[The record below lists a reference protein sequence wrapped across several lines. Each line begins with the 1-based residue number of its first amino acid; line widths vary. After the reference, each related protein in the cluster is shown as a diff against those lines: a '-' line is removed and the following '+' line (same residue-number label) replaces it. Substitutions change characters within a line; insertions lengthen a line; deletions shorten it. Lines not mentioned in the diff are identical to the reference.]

1 MYSLRE
7 ARTGNN
13 KFLKELNQAIILDLI
28 RTTEGVSRKALAD
41 RTGLSATATGAIV
54 KELLK
59 SQFIREVG
67 EGESSGGRK
76 PVMLE
81 INPNSYYAFGFDI
94 DMRFIYAVVLD
105 ITGKVHY
112 EERWE
117 NRSHLSPEEAVEQI
131 GRIFDSVVRD
141 LRLRKDRI
149 LGVGVSIPGMLDITT
164 RRIYL
169 APNLGWTNVDIR
181 ESLSEKLDVPVYLDN
196 EAMCSAF
203 CENWL
208 GICRGVED
216 FICINIESGIG
227 AGIFVRG
234 KIYRG
239 HTGSAG
245 EVGHI
250 SVDENGPRCKCGNV
264 GCIET
269 LASINAMAEKYK
281 ELISKTHPDAS
292 ENTIDENFDALLQG
306 AHEGDQTCLKI
317 FKGAAK
323 SLGKAIGYLI
333 NAFNPQTIV
342 IGKKFPKYS
351 ELVLDDIALSA
362 SKTALT
368 HLAESC
374 SIVPSSFGENS
385 SALGAAI
392 IPVRKL
398 FGK

>member
-1 MYSLRE
+1 MRE
-7 ARTGNN
+7 AKTGNN
-13 KFLKELNQAIILDLI
+13 KYLKELNQATILDLI
-28 RTTEGVSRKALAD
+28 RTTEGLSRKALAD

-54 KELLK
+54 KELL
-59 SQFIREVG
+59 SNQFIREVG
-67 EGESSGGRK
+67 EGKSSGGRK

-81 INPNSYYAFGFDI
+81 LNPNSYYAFGFDI

-112 EERWE
+112 EQKWE
-117 NRSHLSPEEAVEQI
+117 NSSSLTPDNAVGRI
-131 GRIFDSVVRD
+131 KRIFDTVMAD
-141 LRLRKDRI
+141 LKLSKDRI
-149 LGVGVSIPGMLDITT
+149 LGVGVSIPGMLDIAT

-169 APNLGWTNVDIR
+169 APNLGWSDVDIR
-181 ESLSEKLDVPVYLDN
+181 EPLSRELDVPVYLEN

-208 GICRGVED
+208 GICKGVED

-239 HTGSAG
+239 YNGSAG

-250 SVDENGPRCKCGNV
+250 SVDENGPRCKCGNA
-264 GCIET
+264 GCLET
-269 LASINAMAEKYK
+269 MASISAMAQKYR
-281 ELISKTHPDAS
+281 ELDPESCGDAT
-292 ENTIDENFDALLQG
+292 ENTIDQSFQALLQR
-306 AHEGDQTCLKI
+306 AREGDRACLGI
-317 FKGAAK
+317 FKTAAV

-342 IGKKFPKYS
+342 LGKKFPQYAD
-351 ELVLDDIALSA
+351 LVLEDIARSA
-362 SKTALT
+362 AKTALA
-368 HLAESC
+368 HLAENC
-374 SIVPSSFGENS
+374 TIVPSRFGENS

-392 IPVRKL
+392 IPIRKL

>member
-1 MYSLRE
+1 VDSLRE
-7 ARTGNN
+7 PKTGNN
-13 KFLKELNQAIILDLI
+13 KYLKELNQATILDLI
-28 RTTEGVSRKALAD
+28 RTTAGISRKALAD

-54 KELLK
+54 KELLGAE
-59 SQFIREVG
+59 FIREVG
-67 EGESSGGRK
+67 EGISSGGRK

-81 INPNSYYAFGFDI
+81 LNPDSYYAFGFDI

-105 ITGKVHY
+105 ITGKIHY
-112 EERWE
+112 EEKWE
-117 NRSHLSPEEAVEQI
+117 NKSSLTPEEAVRQI
-131 GRIFDSVVRD
+131 RRIFDTVVSD
-141 LRLRKDRI
+141 LKLRKERI

-164 RRIYL
+164 RKIYL
-169 APNLGWTNVDIR
+169 APNLGWSDVDIR
-181 ESLSEKLDVPVYLDN
+181 EGLSQELDVPVYLDN

-239 HTGSAG
+239 YTGSAG

-250 SVDENGPRCKCGNV
+250 SVDENGPKCKCGNV
-264 GCIET
+264 GCLET
-269 LASINAMAEKYK
+269 MASISAMAQKYR
-281 ELISKTHPDAS
+281 ELVGETCPAVS
-292 ENTIDENFDALLQG
+292 ENTIDQNFEALL
-306 AHEGDQTCLKI
+306 
-317 FKGAAK
+317 KGALEGEPACLRIFRTAAV

-342 IGKKFPKYS
+342 LGKKFPQYAG
-351 ELVLDDIALSA
+351 LVLDDIAKLA
-362 SKTALT
+362 ARTALA

-374 SIVPSSFGENS
+374 TIVPSSFGENS

-392 IPVRKL
+392 IPIRKL

>member
-1 MYSLRE
+1 MRK
-7 ARTGNN
+7 ARAGNN
-13 KFLKELNQAIILDLI
+13 KYLKEMNKAAILDLI
-28 RTTEGVSRKALAD
+28 RTTSGISRKALAD
-41 RTGLSATATGAIV
+41 LTGLSPTATGAIV
-54 KELLK
+54 KELIK
-59 SQFIREVG
+59 DQYIREVG
-67 EGESSGGRK
+67 EGKSSGGRK
-76 PVMLE
+76 PVILE
-81 INPNSYYAFGFDI
+81 INPDSYYAFGFDI

-112 EERWE
+112 EKKWERT
-117 NRSHLSPEEAVEQI
+117 SALSPDEAVQQI
-131 GRIFDSVVRD
+131 GEIYRMVASELKIA
-141 LRLRKDRI
+141 KDRV
-149 LGVGVSIPGMLDITT
+149 LGVGVSIPGMLDINT

-169 APNLGWTNVDIR
+169 APNLGWNDVDIR
-181 ESLSEKLDVPVYLDN
+181 ESLASELDVPVYLDN

-239 HTGSAG
+239 YNGSAG

-264 GCIET
+264 GCLET
-269 LASINAMAEKYK
+269 MASIKAMAERYVAVRG
-281 ELISKTHPDAS
+281 KTDPGIY
-292 ENTIDENFDALLQG
+292 EKNIDQNFESLLRG
-306 AHEGDQTCLKI
+306 AREGDKDCLGI
-317 FKGAAK
+317 FREAAA

-333 NAFNPQTIV
+333 NALNPQTIV
-342 IGKKFPKYS
+342 IGKKFPMYAD
-351 ELVLDDIALSA
+351 LALDDITRAASRTALS
-362 SKTALT
+362 
-368 HLAESC
+368 HLAENC
-374 SIVPSSFGENS
+374 SIVPSCFGENS

-392 IPVRKL
+392 LPVRKL

>member
-1 MYSLRE
+1 MRE

-81 INPNSYYAFGFDI
+81 INPDSYYAFGFDI

-117 NRSHLSPEEAVEQI
+117 NRSPLTPEEAVEQI
-131 GRIFDSVVRD
+131 GRIFDTVVWA
-141 LRLRKDRI
+141 LRLRKDRV

-208 GICRGVED
+208 GICRVRR
-216 FICINIESGIG
+216 FHLYQYRIG
-227 AGIFVRG
+227 
-234 KIYRG
+234 YRCWYFCKRQDLSRPYR
-239 HTGSAG
+239 SAG

>member
-1 MYSLRE
+1 MRE

-13 KFLKELNQAIILDLI
+13 RYLKEMNKAIILDLI
-28 RTTEGVSRKALAD
+28 RTTKGISRKALAD
-41 RTGLSATATGAIV
+41 RTGLSPTATGAIV

-59 SQFIREVG
+59 EQYIREVG
-67 EGESSGGRK
+67 EGKSSGGRK

-81 INPNSYYAFGFDI
+81 INPDSYYAFGFDI
-94 DMRFIYAVVLD
+94 DMRFIYTVVLD

-112 EERWE
+112 VKKRE
-117 NRSHLSPEEAVEQI
+117 NSSPLTPDEAVGQI
-131 GRIFDSVVRD
+131 GQTFDAVVSELGID
-141 LRLRKDRI
+141 KARI
-149 LGVGVSIPGMLDITT
+149 LGAGISVPGMLDINT

-169 APNLGWTNVDIR
+169 APNLGWINVDIR
-181 ESLSEKLDVPVYLDN
+181 ENLANRLNIPVYLDN

-239 HTGSAG
+239 YNGSAG

-250 SVDENGPRCKCGNV
+250 SVDENGPVCKCGNV
-264 GCIET
+264 GCLET
-269 LASINAMAEKYK
+269 MASIKAMANRYR
-281 ELISKTHPDAS
+281 ELKAEDDPAVSGR
-292 ENTIDENFDALLQG
+292 TIDQNFEALLQG
-306 AHEGDQTCLKI
+306 ARAGDRECLGI
-317 FKGAAK
+317 FREAAV

-333 NAFNPQTIV
+333 NALNPQTIV
-342 IGKKFPKYS
+342 IGKKFPMYAD
-351 ELVLDDIALSA
+351 LVLDEIKKTAA
-362 SKTALT
+362 KTALS
-368 HLAESC
+368 HLADNC
-374 SIVPSSFGENS
+374 SIVPSSFGEDS

-392 IPVRKL
+392 IPIRKI

>member
-1 MYSLRE
+1 LRE
-7 ARTGNN
+7 TKTGNN
-13 KFLKELNQAIILDLI
+13 KYLKELNKATILDLI
-28 RTTEGVSRKALAD
+28 RTTSGVSRKALAD
-41 RTGLSATATGAIV
+41 FTGLSPTATGAIV
-54 KELLK
+54 RELLK
-59 SQFIREVG
+59 DQFIREVG

-76 PVMLE
+76 PVILE
-81 INPNSYYAFGFDI
+81 INPDSYYAFGFDI
-94 DMRFIYAVVLD
+94 DMSFIYTVVLD

-112 EERWE
+112 EEKWE
-117 NRSHLSPEEAVEQI
+117 NRSSLSPEEAVD
-131 GRIFDSVVRD
+131 RIKRIYDTVVS
-141 LRLRKDRI
+141 RLKIKKDRI

-169 APNLGWTNVDIR
+169 APNLGWSNVDIK
-181 ESLSEKLDVPVYLDN
+181 ESLGQELGAPVYLDN
-196 EAMCSAF
+196 EARCSAF

-216 FICINIESGIG
+216 FVCINIESGIG

-234 KIYRG
+234 MIYRG
-239 HTGSAG
+239 FTGSAG

-264 GCIET
+264 GCLET
-269 LASINAMAEKYK
+269 MASINAMAERYREMAVKSNPDV
-281 ELISKTHPDAS
+281 SK
-292 ENTIDENFDALLQG
+292 NTIEQNFEALLQG
-306 AHEGDQTCLKI
+306 ALEGDRACIRI
-317 FKGAAK
+317 FKEAAV

-342 IGKKFPKYS
+342 IGKKFPRYAN
-351 ELVLDDIALSA
+351 LVLDDIAKSA
-362 SKTALT
+362 AKTALA
-368 HLAESC
+368 HLAENC

-392 IPVRKL
+392 IPIRKL

>member
-1 MYSLRE
+1 MRE

-13 KFLKELNQAIILDLI
+13 KYLKELNQATILDLI

-54 KELLK
+54 KELLNA
-59 SQFIREVG
+59 QFIREVG

-81 INPNSYYAFGFDI
+81 INPDSYYAFGFDV

-112 EERWE
+112 EEKWE
-117 NRSHLSPEEAVEQI
+117 NRFLPSPEEAIGQI
-131 GRIFDSVVRD
+131 GRIYDTVVSD
-141 LRLRKDRI
+141 LKLRKERI
-149 LGVGVSIPGMLDITT
+149 LGVGVSIPGMLDMAT
-164 RRIYL
+164 RRICL
-169 APNLGWTNVDIR
+169 APNLGWSNVDIR
-181 ESLSEKLDVPVYLDN
+181 ESLSQLLDVPVYLDN

-239 HTGSAG
+239 YTGSAG

-250 SVDENGPRCKCGNV
+250 PVDENGPRCKCGNV
-264 GCIET
+264 GCLET
-269 LASINAMAEKYK
+269 MASISAMARKYK
-281 ELISKTHPDAS
+281 EQASRSLPGAS
-292 ENTIDENFDALLQG
+292 EYTIDQGFEALLKG
-306 AHEGDQTCLKI
+306 AREGDRACLEI
-317 FKGAAK
+317 LRSAAV

-342 IGKKFPKYS
+342 LGKKFPQYAG
-351 ELVLDDIALSA
+351 LVLDDIAQSA
-362 SKTALT
+362 VKTALT
-368 HLAESC
+368 YPAENC
-374 SIVPSSFGENS
+374 AIVPSSFGENS

-392 IPVRKL
+392 IPIRKL